1 MLNLLLKLF
10 KKKKKKPQQLDED
23 VKQTHQQDTSTR
35 VEQVEQQVRDWE
47 ELLMRV
53 KAHPFSQFK
62 IINDQLL
69 MSIYKALKDID
80 KKLEKLML
88 LDEIYKILTKGKEEI
103 KLTVR
108 DKQTLRLLSQYG
120 MMTAEEVAKKMN
132 ISRSTAS
139 LRLNKLFLMGLLDK
153 KIENK
158 KVFFFIKDQE
168 KANRLL
174 GDKSKKVKRQETTQ
188 KIEDKDQSQ

>member
-10 KKKKKKPQQLDED
+10 KKKKKKHQQLDES
-23 VKQTHQQDTSTR
+23 VKQTDQQDTSTK

>member
-69 MSIYKALKDID
+69 TSIYKALKDID
-80 KKLEKLML
+80 RKLEKLVL
-88 LDEIYKILTKGKEEI
+88 LDEIYRILTKGKEEI

-108 DKQTLRLLSQYG
+108 DKEVLRLLSQYG
-120 MMTAEEVAKKMN
+120 MMTADEVAKKMN

-153 KIENK
+153 KVENK

-168 KANRLL
+168 KVNRLL